1 MKKHLLKVVGVVLA
15 MTMVLSACG
24 CKKKEKESEDQKAV
38 REAIEECLDAMKDG
52 DFEGMDAYVV
62 EGENAFAAIETE
74 GDDKDVWDAMMEK
87 LEYEV
92 SDIEADEDEEE
103 GSATVTLTMVDMEA
117 VISDLEDG
125 YEVDDVV
132 SAIEDSEDTV
142 EEEVELT
149 LIFDDEWFIE
159 STEELLEVVVAGTE
173 DLSFSSVNAASAEA
187 LVDEFMTALAAGNV
201 ADAKSLTLD
210 GLNDDSES
218 FSEELVCDFYAEFF
232 SNSTYTVEVLDEAED
247 SVTLNIALD
256 NPNIAEAFE
265 LMYSDPWTLA
275 PIYADY
281 ILAIIEEDY
290 DAEIDESAMMETL
303 IPFLGQ
309 VSITTTD
316 VQCSVVADETKPNGI
331 ALDISLTLIGSD
343 VQIDSFSEEKLNE
356 ILSCSLDILLNNG
369 SITQAEYDMYLA
381 YFLGDMENLPSGSDS
396 FYYIEGDDF
405 WYCELLDS
413 DGLSTPSIPSGA
425 SSFSIE
431 VMTYS
436 YPCQPLTYKVY
447 LNDEIILEDYTL
459 YDTVAGDTFYAGV
472 ESTDGSALAD
482 GVYKIEVY
490 AVDGITLI
498 VTAYVTIGEVA

>member
-1 MKKHLLKVVGVVLA
+1 MKKNLLKVVGVVLA

-117 VISDLEDG
+117 VIDDLDDG

-173 DLSFSSVNAASAEA
+173 DLSFSSVDAASAEA

-201 ADAKSLTLD
+201 ADAEALTLYGMTESS
-210 GLNDDSES
+210 GLSSDAAISA
-218 FSEELVCDFYAEFF
+218 FYAGFF
-232 SNSTYTVEVLDEAED
+232 SNSTYSVEVVDEGEDYVDLVVSIDAPDINAAFQLLVNEPSLLAPVFADYLLDVIQGNTASEPDEA
-247 SVTLNIALD
+247 
-256 NPNIAEAFE
+256 
-265 LMYSDPWTLA
+265 
-275 PIYADY
+275 
-281 ILAIIEEDY
+281 AII
-290 DAEIDESAMMETL
+290 DALIDT
-303 IPFLGQ
+303 FGQ
-309 VSITTTD
+309 VSTTL
-316 VQCSVVADETKPNGI
+316 VNISCSVVADESKPNGM
-331 ALDISLTLIGSD
+331 ALDISIDQIGSG
-343 VQIDSFSEEKLNE
+343 VQLDDLTDEQTNAIVMA
-356 ILSCSLDILLNNG
+356 SLDLLLGNG
-369 SITQAEYDMYLA
+369 SITQEEYNTYA
-381 YFLGDMENLPSGSDS
+381 SYFGGAAVPGSGSFD
-396 FYYIEGDDF
+396 YVEGDDF
-405 WYCELLDS
+405 WSCDLIDE
-413 DGLSTPSIPSGA
+413 DGNEISAVPEG
-425 SSFSIE
+425 SSVLEIE
-431 VMTYS
+431 VRTYS
-436 YPCQPLTYKVY
+436 YPGEPLPYKAY
-447 LNDEIILEDYTL
+447 LNDELLFEDVT
-459 YDTVAGDTFYAGV
+459 DVDENADDTFYASI
-472 ESTDGSALAD
+472 EATDGSALPD

-490 AVDGITLI
+490 SVDGSTLI
-498 VTAYVTIGEVA
+498 VTAYITIGEVA